1 MAKKMISLEIP
12 DALRESLRL
21 AAYKE
26 NKSISALIRDTLIKE
41 FGGGNQPPKET
52 INGTMNNE

>member
-1 MAKKMISLEIP
+1 MISLEIP